1 MEIATT
7 KQAADDIGVSVQKI
21 HRAAIELGLVP
32 ALKLPGRTGA
42 KMWTPSDVE
51 LVRQHLAK
59 AS

>member
-1 MEIATT
+1 MEMLTT
-7 KQAADDIGVSVQKI
+7 NEAAARLGISVQKV
-21 HRAAIELGLVP
+21 HRTAEQLGLLP

-51 LVRQHLAK
+51 LVRQYLAK